1 MSIPSTVS
9 GNDVKYARHILHHSR
24 LDGKPPGPNCGGL
37 YPSAVE
43 GCREY
48 FSTDVVG
55 AVNIGVHGSTPFD
68 AVPTAIPA
76 TREVRFVTLLLA
88 VGRVVCW
95 EHIAIQ
101 EAGTA
106 GVGFFGEQHRNA
118 HQLGFVG
125 EQLDEPGM
133 GNLHEFLIVAMAQL
147 HPLLPE
153 WILANDERTNSFLH
167 QQINDA
173 TAGRM
178 QIVHHPAIAL
188 RRDSI

>member
-37 YPSAVE
+37 YPSTIK

-55 AVNIGVHGSTPFD
+55 AVDIGVDGSTPFD

-76 TREVRFVTLLLA
+76 TSEAGFVLLLRPL
-88 VGRVVCW
+88 GRVGCR
-95 EHIAIQ
+95 EHITIQ

-106 GVGFFGEQHRNA
+106 
-118 HQLGFVG
+118 
-125 EQLDEPGM
+125 
-133 GNLHEFLIVAMAQL
+133 
-147 HPLLPE
+147 
-153 WILANDERTNSFLH
+153 
-167 QQINDA
+167 
-173 TAGRM
+173 
-178 QIVHHPAIAL
+178 
-188 RRDSI
+188 